1 MLQDIA
7 SEPMK
12 AVLPITHPL
21 ARRARIPL
29 SALAQEPFVL
39 IPRAASPMLHDE
51 IVSAC
56 RHAGFEP
63 MPGQQAPQLST
74 VVSLVAAEFGVSI
87 VPASVSQFHAEGVT
101 YVDIADAKVRSK
113 LALASLE
120 GNSSTKVGNFLEIAR
135 QAR

>member
-1 MLQDIA
+1 
-7 SEPMK
+7 
-12 AVLPITHPL
+12 
-21 ARRARIPL
+21 
-29 SALAQEPFVL
+29 
-39 IPRAASPMLHDE
+39 
-51 IVSAC
+51 
-56 RHAGFEP
+56 

-120 GNSSTKVGNFLEIAR
+120 GNSSTKVGNFLDIAR
-135 QAR
+135 QTR